1 MKKISGKVVSTKM
14 AKTLV
19 VEVRKQR
26 LHPLYKK
33 IIRRSKKYKVHYDNG
48 EIKTG
53 DLVEIKSCRP
63 ISKEKHYLLVGK
75 I

>member
-1 MKKISGKVVSTKM
+1 MKTISGKVVSTKM
-14 AKTLV
+14 ANTLV

-33 IIRRSKKYKVHYDNG
+33 IIRRSKRYKVHCDKG
-48 EIKTG
+48 DVKTG
-53 DLVEIKSCRP
+53 DTVAIKSCRP
-63 ISKEKHYLLVGK
+63 ISKEKHYILVEK